1 MDDPIDDVEN
11 GLDDLDFHRYFSCQC
26 QCQHQADCLEVG
38 HSEQSHKQ
46 SHLPVIGEMS
56 GLGSFHDDGLMVLKR
71 LMGLATCVYIIYAVF
86 ASSQLT
92 RRL

>member
-56 GLGSFHDDGLMVLKR
+56 GLGSLHADGLMVLKR
-71 LMGLATCVYIIYAVF
+71 LKGLATYVTSFMLYLLQAN
-86 ASSQLT
+86 
-92 RRL
+92 

>member
-46 SHLPVIGEMS
+46 SHLPV
-56 GLGSFHDDGLMVLKR
+56 LGVMLGVSSFHDDGPQE
-71 LMGLATCVYIIYAVF
+71 TDE
-86 ASSQLT
+86 ASKLCTSFMLYLLQAN
-92 RRL
+92 